1 MSYVIMS
8 MAMFD
13 IRLVRMLMLEL
24 HLGFVSYDYVVVV
37 YLLEYLC
44 DYVLGCCVVVSLF
57 VYMFRWDSYA
67 LLDG

>member
-1 MSYVIMS
+1 M
-8 MAMFD
+8 
-13 IRLVRMLMLEL
+13 
-24 HLGFVSYDYVVVV
+24 DYVVVV
-37 YLLEYLC
+37 YLFEYLC

>member
-1 MSYVIMS
+1 
-8 MAMFD
+8 MFD

-37 YLLEYLC
+37 YLLEYLW
-44 DYVLGCCVVVSLF
+44 DYELGCCVVVSLF

-67 LLDG
+67 L